1 MLIPHPPDPGLS
13 REESVSVAHSLS
25 HCSEPFWERAGDS
38 FHLTQRRKEKD
49 SVRKTSLLTP
59 TFLSRICPLKV
70 DKIT

>member
-1 MLIPHPPDPGLS
+1 M
-13 REESVSVAHSLS
+13 AHSLS